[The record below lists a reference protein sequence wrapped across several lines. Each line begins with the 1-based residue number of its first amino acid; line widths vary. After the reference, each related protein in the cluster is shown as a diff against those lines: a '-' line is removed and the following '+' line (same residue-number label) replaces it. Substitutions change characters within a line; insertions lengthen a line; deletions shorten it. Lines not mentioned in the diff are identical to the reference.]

1 MLTGFFRSTSL
12 HVMKDKLFNW
22 QLNSLDFYVYVD
34 CEMHYYNTKNVLS
47 QPKIRTYLSI
57 KWFGRTE
64 SSSMI
69 SELWLVG
76 LIFDPG
82 RPLSE
87 SENILFLVNN
97 YCLCQQFLF
106 QCQYPIKYWLRRF
119 VECSTSVK
127 WAFRC
132 HNSDSSLTKSDLLV
146 GK

>member
-1 MLTGFFRSTSL
+1 
-12 HVMKDKLFNW
+12 MKDKLFNW

-47 QPKIRTYLSI
+47 QPKISTYLSI

-82 RPLSE
+82 RTLSE
-87 SENILFLVNN
+87 SENIWFL
-97 YCLCQQFLF
+97 
-106 QCQYPIKYWLRRF
+106 
-119 VECSTSVK
+119 
-127 WAFRC
+127 
-132 HNSDSSLTKSDLLV
+132 
-146 GK
+146 